1 MLHGEYVED
10 RRSLM
15 HAQGDARRP
24 LRVRGL
30 AMNDVVVNRG
40 ATSGMV
46 ELRVEV
52 GWPLSWPTSAPMD

>member
-1 MLHGEYVED
+1 VF
-10 RRSLM
+10 
-15 HAQGDARRP
+15 DA
-24 LRVRGL
+24 L

-52 GWPLSWPTSAPMD
+52 DGHLWPTSAPTA